1 MIVISM
7 LSTLQYIFPPSKVS
21 QMVTYWF
28 VIDKFGIQR
37 AQKSKVRLVTR
48 DVVKSEV

>member
-7 LSTLQYIFPPSKVS
+7 LLMLQYIFPLSKVS
-21 QMVTYWF
+21 QMATYWF

-37 AQKSKVRLVTR
+37 AQKSKARPVAR